1 MIPDMIDLIFFFP
14 FPSSLL
20 IASLFFSYLF
30 CPVVSPFENCVYVC
44 WNLYESTRMV
54 HHEGES
60 ESARKIYKIYPT
72 DHFRRLYKLIG
83 SAFIFLFL
91 GFFLFGRIGYTSLQS
106 KYSMLLDLVSVQS
119 RSGI

>member
-1 MIPDMIDLIFFFP
+1 V
-14 FPSSLL
+14 SL
-20 IASLFFSYLF
+20 
-30 CPVVSPFENCVYVC
+30 FENCVYVC

-54 HHEGES
+54 HHEGDS

-83 SAFIFLFL
+83 SAFFLHL
-91 GFFLFGRIGYTSLQS
+91 GFLFGRISYTSLQS